1 MHPNDIYGLT
11 RQGEA
16 DAAIADYPHRWE
28 LILVDDGS
36 TDATLVNARK
46 YVNRERL
53 TLRIVELQRNFGQT
67 AAMQAG
73 IDTAIA
79 ALSAQRWPGQASR
92 FGVYLQPPSGG
103 SLAEGASLT
112 MELDF

>member
-1 MHPNDIYGLT
+1 MPCERCVVPN
-11 RQGEA
+11 
-16 DAAIADYPHRWE
+16 
-28 LILVDDGS
+28 VDPD
-36 TDATLVNARK
+36 T
-46 YVNRERL
+46 
-53 TLRIVELQRNFGQT
+53 GQ
-67 AAMQAG
+67 AQAG